1 MCQVWPCTT
10 PSVPR
15 PGTAR
20 TPSAASGAMPRCAAA
35 ATTARARGC
44 SLPLC
49 TPATAASTAASSA
62 PAASSSATSRGWPT
76 VSVPVL
82 SNATVSTRCATSSA
96 CTSLIRMPCCAATP
110 VPAMMAAGVA
120 SPRAQGQAITS
131 TATAWIS
138 AASVP
143 APAHSQPSSVIN
155 ASTSTTGTNTADT
168 LSTSRCSGALAACAS
183 STRRM
188 IWASTVSEP
197 TACTCITMRPSPLM
211 EPPVSRPPSSRAT
224 GNGSPVSIDS
234 STCVCP
240 SVTTPSA
247 GMRSPGRTTSRSPT
261 ITSAT
266 GTSTSPVFDSRCT
279 TSGRRACSARMA
291 AVVCRLARASSH
303 LPSSTSVT
311 TTADASKYRCGT
323 WPG

>member
-1 MCQVWPCTT
+1 
-10 PSVPR
+10 
-15 PGTAR
+15 
-20 TPSAASGAMPRCAAA
+20 
-35 ATTARARGC
+35 
-44 SLPLC
+44 
-49 TPATAASTAASSA
+49 
-62 PAASSSATSRGWPT
+62 
-76 VSVPVL
+76 
-82 SNATVSTRCATSSA
+82 
-96 CTSLIRMPCCAATP
+96 
-110 VPAMMAAGVA
+110 
-120 SPRAQGQAITS
+120 
-131 TATAWIS
+131 
-138 AASVP
+138 
-143 APAHSQPSSVIN
+143 
-155 ASTSTTGTNTADT
+155 
-168 LSTSRCSGALAACAS
+168 
-183 STRRM
+183 
-188 IWASTVSEP
+188 
-197 TACTCITMRPSPLM
+197 M

-311 TTADASKYRCGT
+311 TTADASKYRCGM
-323 WPG
+323 WPGWSGAVSHSHIDKPQPALVPTATSKSMLPLSALAAAQPAL